1 MDCILFRYGIPTP
14 LHFHWKV
21 YMAWGINIVD
31 SVIVSIKKDV
41 AELEELTKSIGYDVK
56 KVFIQIREKP
66 TPYYVGRGKMEEIKN
81 FIEEN
86 NIELVLVNDALR
98 PSQWFNMEKYLG
110 VTVYDRVRI
119 ILEIF
124 ADRAKRREGK
134 LQVKLAKLTY
144 EKPFVR
150 ELFHRVKKGEKPGFL
165 AGGEYVVADYYE
177 MIKRQTKKIREEL
190 KKIALERDIRRM
202 ERKESG
208 FYLVSIAG
216 YANAGK
222 SSLLNYLTG
231 EKRVVEDRVF
241 STLSTKT
248 SRFRENRHPPLLF
261 TDTVG
266 FIKDL
271 PHWMI
276 DAFHST
282 LEEIALADVVIL
294 LIDSS
299 DSTKDMKEK
308 AMSSLK
314 EIYRLKETVKI
325 IVALSKS
332 DLLSEK
338 EIAAKTKEMKRT
350 LNHPCIPIS
359 TLTERNMDV
368 LINQVYECLPQFSR
382 LRIEIPQDNAD
393 GMLEWLS
400 RKTSVTRIS
409 QNNALIVELECSERM
424 KERVVGKC
432 KKSGFAVREYG
443 A

>member
-1 MDCILFRYGIPTP
+1 MAEGIS
-14 LHFHWKV
+14 
-21 YMAWGINIVD
+21 IVD
-31 SVIVSIKKDV
+31 SIIISIKKDV
-41 AELEELTKSIGYDVK
+41 NELKELAKSIGYIVK
-56 KVFIQIREKP
+56 KVFIQVREKP
-66 TPYYVGRGKMEEIKN
+66 TPLYLGKGKMEEIKN

-86 NIELVLVNDALR
+86 HIELVLVNGALR
-98 PSQWFNMEKYLG
+98 PSQWFNMEKYLE
-110 VTVYDRVRI
+110 VPVYDRIRV

-124 ADRAKRREGK
+124 ADRAKRKEGK

-216 YANAGK
+216 YTNAGK

-231 EKRVVEDRVF
+231 ERRVVEDRVF

-248 SRFRENRHPPLLF
+248 SRFKENRHPPLLF

-299 DSTKDMKEK
+299 DDMEDMKEK

-332 DLLSEK
+332 DLLPEEK
-338 EIAAKTKEMKRT
+338 IAVKTEEMKNI

-359 TLTERNMDV
+359 TLAETNMDV
-368 LINQVYECLPQFSR
+368 LVNQIYGCLPGFSM
-382 LRIEIPQDNAD
+382 LRIEIPEDNAD

-400 RKTSVTRIS
+400 KRTSVTRIS
-409 QNNALIVELECSERM
+409 QEDGLIVELQCSERM
-424 KERVVGKC
+424 KERVMGKC
-432 KKSGFAVREYG
+432 RKCGFMVREHG
-443 A
+443 T